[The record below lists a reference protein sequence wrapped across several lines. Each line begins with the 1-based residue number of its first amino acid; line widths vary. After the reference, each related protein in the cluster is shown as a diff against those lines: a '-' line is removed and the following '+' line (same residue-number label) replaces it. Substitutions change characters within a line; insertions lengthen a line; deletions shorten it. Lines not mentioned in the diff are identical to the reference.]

1 MQLYPEKK
9 KNSLPD
15 LSRHTIME
23 LNSVTTSLKKKK
35 IKEKEKLHSSL
46 SINNEL
52 EFIRTGIING
62 SKISNL
68 KQDSISK
75 IKAEIIY

>member
-1 MQLYPEKK
+1 M
-9 KNSLPD
+9 
-15 LSRHTIME
+15 
-23 LNSVTTSLKKKK
+23 TTSLKKKK